1 MADALTALLE
11 IYQKQA
17 CGSVVPAD
25 ENPLRAVG
33 YRGEGNRVGDVNL
46 GAGGDLQGNWFAAVL
61 ERDGQCPGLETK
73 ALRCH
78 HDPPPTVDDIG
89 RSSNS
94 QYAPPGWDV
103 LSVTTR
109 KFANQSEGAVQV
121 RTNRRL
127 ARTRGSA

>member
-73 ALRCH
+73 ALRSH
-78 HDPPPTVDDIG
+78 HDPPPTAAG
-89 RSSNS
+89 
-94 QYAPPGWDV
+94 
-103 LSVTTR
+103 TTR
-109 KFANQSEGAVQV
+109 SCPHRGQV
-121 RTNRRL
+121 PVF
-127 ARTRGSA
+127 